1 MGMLEKNLFII
12 SNAFVLLFHMA
23 LSSFQSLFINLLV
36 LRVQGCSLLLHLFLS
51 LLLVVHY
58 SFVPLFHPSPFL
70 TPLVLL
76 GPCIGFISFSYGP
89 CIPVFSS
96 ISFSKFIF
104 HSLPHVRLVFWNS
117 IHLEVAS
124 SPFSLLVN
132 SPWLLVFAL
141 CIFFLFQG
149 GFNLYCWKGIHFSW
163 SNSLIFIFV
172 LFLGLIFSFH
182 FWFRDL
188 LRELNKKY
196 EILLMVLFLVFF
208 LFLASEALLFIS
220 FFWASFHSLSSPSL

>member
-1 MGMLEKNLFII
+1 MSEENLFII

-23 LSSFQSLFINLLV
+23 LSSFQSLFINLFKNLLV

-76 GPCIGFISFSYGP
+76 GPCIGFISFS
-89 CIPVFSS
+89 
-96 ISFSKFIF
+96 KFIF

-124 SPFSLLVN
+124 DS
-132 SPWLLVFAL
+132 
-141 CIFFLFQG
+141 
-149 GFNLYCWKGIHFSW
+149 
-163 SNSLIFIFV
+163 
-172 LFLGLIFSFH
+172 FSFLINSS
-182 FWFRDL
+182 W
-188 LRELNKKY
+188 
-196 EILLMVLFLVFF
+196 LFVFMF
-208 LFLASEALLFIS
+208 YT
-220 FFWASFHSLSSPSL
+220 SSS

>member
-1 MGMLEKNLFII
+1 MGLFINFFSFFFLEVLEYSSLILI
-12 SNAFVLLFHMA
+12 SLSLF
-23 LSSFQSLFINLLV
+23 LTILWVIPCPSSLVSSFLYFINLLV

-76 GPCIGFISFSYGP
+76 GPCIGFISFSFW
-89 CIPVFSS
+89 FSGFILLWTYLYFFS

-172 LFLGLIFSFH
+172 LFLGLIF
-182 FWFRDL
+182 
-188 LRELNKKY
+188 
-196 EILLMVLFLVFF
+196 
-208 LFLASEALLFIS
+208 
-220 FFWASFHSLSSPSL
+220 

>member
-1 MGMLEKNLFII
+1 MSEENLFII

-23 LSSFQSLFINLLV
+23 LSSFQSLFINLFKNLLV

-76 GPCIGFISFSYGP
+76 GPCIGFISFS
-89 CIPVFSS
+89 
-96 ISFSKFIF
+96 KFIF

-124 SPFSLLVN
+124 DSFCFLIN
-132 SPWLLVFAL
+132 SSWLLVFIL
-141 CIFFLFQG
+141 NVFSFFTLF
-149 GFNLYCWKGIHFSW
+149 FNFNCWFGIH
-163 SNSLIFIFV
+163 
-172 LFLGLIFSFH
+172 
-182 FWFRDL
+182 
-188 LRELNKKY
+188 
-196 EILLMVLFLVFF
+196 
-208 LFLASEALLFIS
+208 IS
-220 FFWASFHSLSSPSL
+220 